1 MTTSYWQKRS
11 EQIARKQHQ
20 KADDFEKRASRQY
33 KRAAKSI
40 KEDLE
45 SFYARY
51 ADANGIT
58 MAQTKRLL
66 SKEELGNF
74 KMTLEEF
81 REKALANQDGRWT
94 KELDS
99 IYIRSRISRL
109 QALQTQIRGH
119 LNELGHEQARTMT
132 GLLGDVYKDAYY
144 RTLHQIQTGTGVGV
158 SFARI
163 NDAALDKVLNKP
175 WAGSNFSRRI
185 WKDKRKLQT
194 ELERVVSNSFI
205 RGDSLDKTIRAFQG
219 KMDVSQSNAERIIQS
234 EVAFFTEQA
243 SAAGYSSS
251 GVVEKYEILATLDGR
266 TSSTCRS
273 KDGKVFPV
281 SEMVVGETYPPFH
294 ARCRT
299 TTVPFFDDE
308 WFKDGEERAARG
320 EDGKTY
326 YVPADMKYDEWK
338 KEYVDSPKP
347 QKKDILNGDSHFRSI
362 MDMTEATQEYKDAL
376 TERYDSGSDAAKRV
390 FEKYVTVNAVNDS
403 NFKQGAHYSP
413 MDQVVNMDFAA
424 DMKNPRG
431 RGATYFHEFGHY
443 VDNMAAIKIKG
454 RATYDGVCHMDLKGI
469 KSDDFKKAI
478 LRDVQD
484 YMQNYSKDKGIDLR
498 QTQLELSKILAQ
510 GDGAL
515 HSAISDIYGGV
526 TRRRIQGKYGHS
538 PKYWQQL
545 PNAIEK
551 ESFAH
556 MFEANFDPTGKR
568 AELMKEFLPKSFALF
583 QKILEEI

>member
-74 KMTLEEF
+74 KITLEEF

-119 LNELGHEQARTMT
+119 LNELGHEQARSMT
-132 GLLGDVYKDAYY
+132 GLLGDVYKDTYY

-175 WAGSNFSRRI
+175 WAGSNFSKRI
-185 WKDKRKLQT
+185 WKDKRKLQA
-194 ELERVVSNSFI
+194 ELERVISNSFI
-205 RGDSLDKTIRAFQG
+205 RGDSLDKTIRAFLG
-219 KMDVSQSNAERIIQS
+219 RMDVSRSNAERIIQS

-243 SAAGYSSS
+243 SAAGYVSS

-273 KDGKVFPV
+273 MDGKVFAV

-294 ARCRT
+294 VRCRS

-308 WFKDGEERAARG
+308 WFSGDEERAAKGR
-320 EDGKTY
+320 DGKTY
-326 YVPADMKYDEWK
+326 YVPANKSYEDWYREHVQKDSKKGIINYKQFASHDEVKAWETEVTPKWIHSLTSEETEGIYRYTGTVYERVNQYLRDGGDAPDLDKLIDSISSGLGKFDLQENIVVHRGLKKNIFASYAAEDLVGVTFVDKGFMSTSLLKEKQFSGRVQMKINAPAKSRGALINPLSMFQDE
-338 KEYVDSPKP
+338 EYEFLFDAGTEMK
-347 QKKDILNGDSHFRSI
+347 ILD
-362 MDMTEATQEYKDAL
+362 
-376 TERYDSGSDAAKRV
+376 
-390 FEKYVTVNAVNDS
+390 AVNEDGKLKLEVEVIG
-403 NFKQGAHYSP
+403 N
-413 MDQVVNMDFAA
+413 VN
-424 DMKNPRG
+424 K
-431 RGATYFHEFGHY
+431 T
-443 VDNMAAIKIKG
+443 
-454 RATYDGVCHMDLKGI
+454 
-469 KSDDFKKAI
+469 
-478 LRDVQD
+478 
-484 YMQNYSKDKGIDLR
+484 
-498 QTQLELSKILAQ
+498 
-510 GDGAL
+510 
-515 HSAISDIYGGV
+515 
-526 TRRRIQGKYGHS
+526 
-538 PKYWQQL
+538 
-545 PNAIEK
+545 
-551 ESFAH
+551 
-556 MFEANFDPTGKR
+556 
-568 AELMKEFLPKSFALF
+568 
-583 QKILEEI
+583 